1 MVETV
6 DVIICGAGIAGI
18 ATAYHLARRGVKRVV
33 ILDDRDPLTLTSDK
47 STECYRN
54 WWPDASM
61 VSFMD
66 RSIDLI
72 EEMAREGG
80 NVFQL
85 NRRGYVYATAD
96 PARVSIFQ
104 RAAQNAEAQ
113 GAGPLRVH
121 PGPTT
126 YTPARPH
133 GFEAQPTGA
142 DLILDPALIR
152 QRFPYLAEDVVA
164 VIHARRCG
172 WFSGQQLGMYMLERA
187 KARGTELIRGRVDG
201 VTVEGGRVKA
211 VRLSDG
217 RQIAAGSFVNA
228 AGPLLKAVGRMLG
241 VDLPVFSERHEKV
254 AFKDYLGVI
263 PRGAPF
269 VIWADPQKIDWSA
282 EEREML
288 AESEETASL
297 LGELPAGAHLRPE
310 GGAEANRVLMLWGY
324 DARPVPETWPLAF
337 DPMFYEVVLRG
348 LARMMPGLK
357 AYLGKAPKVEIDGG
371 YYTKTRENR
380 LLVGPL
386 PVEGAYVIGALSGY
400 GLMAAPG
407 AGDLLAAHITGDT
420 LPSYAPA
427 FALSRYDDP
436 AYQKRLENWDEG
448 QL

>member
-1 MVETV
+1 MNF
-6 DVIICGAGIAGI
+6 DVVICGAGIAGI
-18 ATAYHLARRGVKRVV
+18 ATAYHLARRGIRRVV

-66 RSIDLI
+66 HSIDLI
-72 EEMAREGG
+72 EEMTRESG
-80 NVFQL
+80 NVFHL

-96 PARVSIFQ
+96 PARIPIFQ
-104 RAAQNAEAQ
+104 RAAQNAEAG

-121 PGPTT
+121 PGPAA
-126 YTPARPH
+126 YTPAPPH
-133 GFEAQPTGA
+133 GFETQPTGA

-152 QRFPYLAEDVVA
+152 QHFPYLADNVAA

-172 WFSGQQLGMYMLERA
+172 WLSGQQLGMYMLERA
-187 KARGTELIRGRVDG
+187 KVRGVELVRGRVDG
-201 VTVEGGRVKA
+201 VTVGGGRVKA
-211 VRLSDG
+211 IRLSDG
-217 RQIAAGSFVNA
+217 SQIATGNFVNA
-228 AGPLLKAVGRMLG
+228 AGPLLKNAGNLLG

-254 AFKDYLGVI
+254 AFKDYLGVV
-263 PRGAPF
+263 PRDAPF
-269 VIWADPQKIDWSA
+269 VIWADPQKIAWSD
-282 EEREML
+282 EERELL
-288 AESEETASL
+288 AESEETAGL
-297 LGELPAGAHLRPE
+297 LAELPAGAHLRPE
-310 GGAEANRVLMLWGY
+310 GGAEANMVLMLWGY
-324 DARPVPETWPLAF
+324 DARPVPETWPLEF

-348 LARMMPGLK
+348 LATMMPGLK

-400 GLMAAPG
+400 GLMAAPA
-407 AGDLLAAHITGDT
+407 AGELLATHITGDS
-420 LPSYAPA
+420 LPGYAPA

-436 AYQKRLENWDEG
+436 AYQRLLERWDEG

>member
-1 MVETV
+1 MTF
-6 DVIICGAGIAGI
+6 DVVICGAGIAGI
-18 ATAYHLARRGVKRVV
+18 ATAYHLARRGIRRVV

-61 VSFMD
+61 VKLMD

-72 EEMAREGG
+72 EEMARESG
-80 NVFQL
+80 NVFHL

-96 PARVSIFQ
+96 PARIPVFQ
-104 RAAQNAEAQ
+104 RAAENAEAQ

-121 PGPTT
+121 PGPTP
-126 YTPARPH
+126 YTPAPPH
-133 GFEAQPTGA
+133 GFENQPTGA

-152 QRFPYLAEDVVA
+152 QHFPYLAENVAA

-172 WFSGQQLGMYMLERA
+172 WFSGQQLGMYMLEEA
-187 KARGTELIRGRVDG
+187 KARGVELVRGRVDG

-211 VRLSDG
+211 VQLSDG
-217 RQIAAGSFVNA
+217 RQIGAGAFVNA
-228 AGPLLKAVGRMLG
+228 AGPLLKNVGNLLG

-254 AFKDYLGVI
+254 AFKDYLGVV
-263 PRGAPF
+263 PRDAPF
-269 VIWADPQKIDWSA
+269 IIWADPQKVGWSD
-282 EEREML
+282 EERELL
-288 AESEETASL
+288 AESEETARL
-297 LGELPAGAHLRPE
+297 LAELPAGAHLRPE
-310 GGAEANRVLMLWGY
+310 GGAEANMVLMLWGY
-324 DARPVPETWPLAF
+324 NARPVPETWPLEF
-337 DPMFYEVVLRG
+337 DPLFYEVVLRG
-348 LARMMPGLK
+348 LATMMPGLK

-380 LLVGPL
+380 LLAGPL

-400 GLMAAPG
+400 GLMAAPA
-407 AGDLLAAHITGDT
+407 AGELLAAHITGDS

-436 AYQKRLENWDEG
+436 AYQKLLERWDEG